1 MSFHDPTSGAL
12 PLSSEN
18 LSRTPVFT
26 TKDRQEALS
35 CSLMLSSV
43 GISHNLNQSD
53 DGMVLGVTDED
64 AKRARMQISTYLHEN
79 RNWPPK
85 PTSNVDNFVPL
96 LQPPTL
102 LLIGAL
108 SLFYTVTGPWSD
120 HSFWFTNGAGDAT
133 AILRNHEYYRL
144 VTALTLHADSVHLL
158 GNCLF
163 GGFLFHFFCKLTGNG
178 LGLFSMIATATLAN
192 YINVLLHGGDHLF
205 IGFST
210 AVFSIIGSL
219 AMISRKDRP
228 TTKYSRILPFMAGA
242 ALLAMIGSSGERT
255 DLGAHFFGL
264 CCGLVAGWALSHPLV
279 LKMRQSL
286 FLQTALFLCSL
297 AIITISWQIALS

>member
-1 MSFHDPTSGAL
+1 MSFHDPTPDVLQPSPEEL
-12 PLSSEN
+12 PMI
-18 LSRTPVFT
+18 PVFT

-43 GISHNLNQSD
+43 GISHHLNQSD
-53 DGMVLGVTDED
+53 DGMILGVTDED
-64 AKRARMQISTYLHEN
+64 SQKARFQISTYLHEN

-85 PTSNVDNFVPL
+85 PTSHVDDFVPM

-120 HSFWFTNGAGDAT
+120 HSFWFTSGAGDAT
-133 AILRNHEYYRL
+133 AILQNQEYYRL

-158 GNCLF
+158 GNCFF

-178 LGLFSMIATATLAN
+178 LGLFSMIITATVAN

-210 AVFSIIGSL
+210 AVFVIIGCL

-228 TTKYSRILPFMAGA
+228 NTKYSRILPFMAGA

-264 CCGLVAGWALSHPLV
+264 CCGLVTGWALSHPLS
-279 LKMRQSL
+279 LKMRHSL
-286 FLQTALFLCSL
+286 FFQTTLFLCSL
-297 AIITISWQIALS
+297 AVITFSWQIALS

>member
-1 MSFHDPTSGAL
+1 MPFHDPTTSVPAPTSEDL
-12 PLSSEN
+12 PG
-18 LSRTPVFT
+18 TPVYK

-43 GISHNLNQSD
+43 GISHNLSQSP
-53 DGMVLGVTDED
+53 DGMVLGVTDDD
-64 AKRARMQISTYLHEN
+64 AQKARIQISTYLHEN
-79 RNWPPK
+79 RNWPPR
-85 PTSNVDNFVPL
+85 PTGRTDDFIPM

-120 HSFWFTNGAGDAT
+120 HSFWFTSGAGDAT
-133 AILRNHEYYRL
+133 AILQNHEYYRL

-163 GGFLFHFFCKLTGNG
+163 GGFLFHFFCRLTGNG
-178 LGLFSMIATATLAN
+178 LGMFAMIITATLAN
-192 YINVLLHGGDHLF
+192 YINVLLHGSNHLF

-210 AVFSIIGSL
+210 AVFAIIGSL
-219 AMISRKDRP
+219 AMISRKNRP

-264 CCGLVAGWALSHPLV
+264 CCGLVAGWALSQPLM

-286 FLQTALFLCSL
+286 FLQTALFLSSL
-297 AIITISWQIALS
+297 AIITFSWQIALS

>member
-1 MSFHDPTSGAL
+1 MSLHDPSPNVQPPSTEDL
-12 PLSSEN
+12 H
-18 LSRTPVFT
+18 RTTVYA

-43 GISHNLNQSD
+43 GISHNLSQAAEE
-53 DGMVLGVTDED
+53 MVLGVTDDD
-64 AKRARMQISTYLHEN
+64 AQKARAQISIYLHEN
-79 RNWPPK
+79 RNWPPGLTD
-85 PTSNVDNFVPL
+85 PTDNFSPIF
-96 LQPPTL
+96 QPPTL

-108 SLFYTVTGPWSD
+108 SLFYTVTGPWSG
-120 HSFWFTNGAGDAT
+120 HSFWFTKGAGDAT
-133 AILRNHEYYRL
+133 AILQDHEYYRL
-144 VTALTLHADSVHLL
+144 VTALTLHADNVHLL

-163 GGFLFHFFCKLTGNG
+163 GGFLFHFFCRLTGNG
-178 LGLFSMIATATLAN
+178 LGLFTMIITATLAN
-192 YINVLLHGGDHLF
+192 YINVLLHGSNHLF

-210 AVFSIIGSL
+210 AVFAIIGSL

-264 CCGLVAGWALSHPLV
+264 CSGLAAGWILSHPLV
-279 LKMRQSL
+279 FKMRQSL
-286 FLQTALFLCSL
+286 LLQAILFLCSL
-297 AIITISWQIALS
+297 AIITFSWQIALS